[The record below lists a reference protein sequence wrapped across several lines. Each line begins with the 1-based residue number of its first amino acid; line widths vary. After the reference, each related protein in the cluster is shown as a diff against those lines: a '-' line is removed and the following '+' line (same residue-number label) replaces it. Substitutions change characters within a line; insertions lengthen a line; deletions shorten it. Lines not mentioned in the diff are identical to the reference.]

1 MHMISSMQHT
11 WCLANLM
18 GLLYSCCCIVFRL
31 IAYLPLGDLEG
42 ALILANL
49 EKLNDALFVGG
60 KTSDLVDD
68 VANEL
73 DALA

>member
-1 MHMISSMQHT
+1 
-11 WCLANLM
+11 
-18 GLLYSCCCIVFRL
+18 VFRL